1 MQARNEE
8 FEDGY
13 TENIQDEGVCLQNRE
28 RIECHHRDDH
38 IFKLGMKILGSEG
51 AGEWIEGD
59 SLWQRNW
66 GDVCEVGET
75 RRRWRNWDLLDLPIL
90 SIWRGLYV
98 ENVVVGA
105 SSIEE
110 DRGVDVSVKS
120 MDIGERIEKIDFMEG
135 NNQVVIITIYKL

>member
-1 MQARNEE
+1 M
-8 FEDGY
+8 
-13 TENIQDEGVCLQNRE
+13 
-28 RIECHHRDDH
+28 
-38 IFKLGMKILGSEG
+38 
-51 AGEWIEGD
+51 
-59 SLWQRNW
+59 
-66 GDVCEVGET
+66 
-75 RRRWRNWDLLDLPIL
+75 DLPIL

>member
-1 MQARNEE
+1 M
-8 FEDGY
+8 
-13 TENIQDEGVCLQNRE
+13 
-28 RIECHHRDDH
+28 
-38 IFKLGMKILGSEG
+38 
-51 AGEWIEGD
+51 
-59 SLWQRNW
+59 
-66 GDVCEVGET
+66 
-75 RRRWRNWDLLDLPIL
+75 DLPIL
-90 SIWRGLYV
+90 LNWRGLYV